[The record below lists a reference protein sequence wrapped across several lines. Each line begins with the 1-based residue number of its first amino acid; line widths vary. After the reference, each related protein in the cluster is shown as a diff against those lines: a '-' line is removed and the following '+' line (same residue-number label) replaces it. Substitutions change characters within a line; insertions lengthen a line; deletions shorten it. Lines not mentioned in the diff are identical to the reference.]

1 MYRPITVTELKTMI
15 NKFLTKV
22 KDQIGSQVN
31 SVEHLEKS

>member
-1 MYRPITVTELKTMI
+1 MTVTELETVI

-22 KDQIGSQVN
+22 KDHIGSQVN